1 MENYI
6 VRIYRRD
13 SADPNK
19 LSGICESVE
28 KETRDSF
35 NTLGKLVSLISP
47 ANAAPDE
54 NVEAGNARP
63 ETGSKVISLA
73 D

>member
-13 SADPNK
+13 SVDPNK
-19 LSGICESVE
+19 LTGICESVE

-47 ANAAPDE
+47 ARAAPDE
-54 NVEAGNARP
+54 NVEADNARP

>member
-13 SADPNK
+13 SDDPNK
-19 LSGICESVE
+19 LTGICESVE

-35 NTLGKLVSLISP
+35 NTLGKLVSLISR
-47 ANAAPDE
+47 ARATRDE
-54 NVEAGNARP
+54 HAEADNGRS
-63 ETGSKVISLA
+63 ETVSKLISLA

>member
-13 SADPNK
+13 SDDPNK
-19 LSGICESVE
+19 VTGICESVE

-47 ANAAPDE
+47 ARAAPYE
-54 NVEAGNARP
+54 NAEVDNARP